1 MTEVPPPP
9 PMGAPM
15 GGAPQPQGKGMA
27 IAALILGIVSV
38 ALCLYWFIAL
48 PAGIA
53 AIVLGVL
60 ARKRGVGAGMALAGI
75 ITGSIGA
82 VLGLIIGILALAGG
96 GILEGYCDDNP
107 GNEICEQQ
115 GY

>member
-15 GGAPQPQGKGMA
+15 GAPQPQGKGMA

-38 ALCLYWFIAL
+38 ALCLYWFIAI
-48 PAGIA
+48 PVGIV
-53 AIVLGVL
+53 AIVLGVI

-75 ITGSIGA
+75 ITGAVGA
-82 VLGLIIGILALAGG
+82 VLGLIIAILTFAGG
-96 GILEGYCDDNP
+96 GFLEGYCDDNP
-107 GNEICEQQ
+107 DNAVCEQQ